1 MIQHA
6 RFMLGQISH
15 SCVQTDMF
23 GLYFKFFLDGNKC
36 LLVDFLVG

>member
-6 RFMLGQISH
+6 RFMLGQFSH

-23 GLYFKFFLDGNKC
+23 DMYFKFFGKETSA
-36 LLVDFLVG
+36 F